1 MPALPPRGEM
11 AAAKAAEAASTPP
24 PPAGTERGGLAGGG
38 APSPPHEVRPSLLLP
53 EEGGGGGRGGGGGGA
68 GLPPLLSLS
77 LSALPSRWPLEES
90 LSLALPR
97 LPRDDD
103 AWVDEGALPD
113 PPRPLGSRGDDDVA
127 AADGEEEARC

>member
-1 MPALPPRGEM
+1 MPAALPRGEM
-11 AAAKAAEAASTPP
+11 AAAKATEAASTP
-24 PPAGTERGGLAGGG
+24 PPAGTERGGLAGGRP
-38 APSPPHEVRPSLLLP
+38 PSPPLEVRPSLLP
-53 EEGGGGGRGGGGGGA
+53 PEEEGGGGGRGGGGGGS

-77 LSALPSRWPLEES
+77 LSARPSRWPLEES

-103 AWVDEGALPD
+103 AWVDEGALSD
-113 PPRPLGSRGDDDVA
+113 PPRPLGSRGDDVA